1 MSETRTAIPVLHH
14 VTLKTT
20 RMDEMVAWYANA
32 VGMRANHHD
41 RVGAWLTNDEANH
54 RMALL
59 AVPGLKDD
67 PEKVPHTGIH
77 HLAFEYRDIDGLLQ
91 TYERLRAQG
100 ITPHATLDHGL
111 TTSLYYL
118 DPDGNSV
125 ELQHD
130 NFEDWKASSEWM
142 RTAPE
147 FKANPIGVNTDP
159 EQLHA
164 AWRAGA
170 DTAEL
175 HRRSFAGEFDPG
187 TPLDLRLPTG
197 AVSDSPQ
204 ADKPPV

>member
-1 MSETRTAIPVLHH
+1 MSDTRMSKPVLHH

-20 RMDEMVAWYANA
+20 RLDEMVEWYANA

-41 RVGAWLTNDEANH
+41 SAGAWLTNDEANH
-54 RMALL
+54 RMAMLT
-59 AVPGLKDD
+59 VPGLKDD
-67 PEKVPHTGIH
+67 PDKVPHTGMH
-77 HLAFEYRDIDGLLQ
+77 HVAFEYGGIDGLLE
-91 TYERLRAQG
+91 TYERLKKQG

-125 ELQHD
+125 ELQAD
-130 NFEDWKASSEWM
+130 NFGDWGASSEWM

-147 FKANPIGVNTDP
+147 FNTNPIGVNADP

-170 DTAEL
+170 DAAEL
-175 HRRSFAGEFDPG
+175 HRRSYAGEFDPG

-197 AVSDSPQ
+197 AVPQ
-204 ADKPPV
+204 SSETDKPPV

>member
-1 MSETRTAIPVLHH
+1 MSGSGTTSPVLHH

-20 RMDEMVAWYANA
+20 RLDEMVAWYANA
-32 VGMRANHHD
+32 VGMHANHHD
-41 RVGAWLTNDEANH
+41 PAGAWLTNDEANH

-67 PEKVPHTGIH
+67 PEKVPHTGMH
-77 HLAFEYRDIDGLLQ
+77 HMAFEYGSIDALLE
-91 TYERLRAQG
+91 TYERLKKQG
-100 ITPHATLDHGL
+100 ITPHGTLDHGL

-130 NFEDWKASSEWM
+130 NFEDWRASSEWM

-159 EQLHA
+159 EQLLA

-170 DTAEL
+170 DAAEL
-175 HRRSFAGEFDPG
+175 HRRSFAGEFDPR

-197 AVSDSPQ
+197 PVSDLPES
-204 ADKPPV
+204 AKPAV